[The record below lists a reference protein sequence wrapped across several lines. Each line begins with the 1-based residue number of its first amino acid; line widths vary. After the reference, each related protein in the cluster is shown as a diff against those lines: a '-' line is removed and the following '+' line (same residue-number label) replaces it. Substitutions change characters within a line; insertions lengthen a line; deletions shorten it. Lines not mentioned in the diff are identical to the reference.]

1 MAKSS
6 NATAVII
13 SLVLMLSLFLITF
26 SPVAEGRFIGVG
38 MVKEEE
44 EAAGI
49 LCDLV
54 HGVESGET
62 CSGVVEKF
70 KLNAETFTLINPNL
84 NCDALFVG
92 QWVCIDG
99 APN

>member
-1 MAKSS
+1 MANSS
-6 NATAVII
+6 KVTAVI
-13 SLVLMLSLFLITF
+13 LNVVLMLSLLLI
-26 SPVAEGRFIGVG
+26 SISSVAESRFLGGHG
-38 MVKEEE
+38 MVKE

-99 APN
+99 ASN